1 MTTGGTLTFND
12 GEFVDVSVNGVAL
25 VAGTDYNTTT
35 ANTIGGLSAL
45 SANDQVEIVVY
56 DTFSVFSGDVDSN
69 LSVGGNLSVTGT
81 STLTGNVSLPD
92 STSLI
97 FGAGTDLTI
106 NHDGSNSFIT
116 DSGTGALYIQG
127 TNGVFIRSADGGEN
141 LASFTDDGSVALNHD
156 NTTRIETTSS
166 GVDITG
172 GFTATDG
179 CTITTADNDAQL
191 ILKSTDTDSDAAP
204 FIDLQRD
211 SGSPADN
218 DFIGKIRFAAD
229 DDAGNVTEFAQI
241 HAQILDASNGS
252 EDGALQIRTTVG
264 GSVGQ
269 PKLDFLATETVFN
282 EGSNDVDFRVESD
295 NDTHALFVQGS
306 SGNVGI
312 GTSSPGHSLHL
323 KNSNPTIRLEDS
335 DGASN
340 IYGLL
345 QADGA
350 GSVYIK
356 ADDAGN
362 SGSTKIAFEV
372 DGSERA
378 RIDSSG
384 RVLIGTTSTVID
396 TSPIFQVVADQAA
409 NFQATVTTSGGT
421 VLNVDRANADGNL
434 IRLRQAGTTE
444 GTISV
449 SGSTVSYNGGHL
461 SRWSQLTDGTE
472 DLTIVKGTVMTN
484 LDQMAVWS
492 YDEVLWT
499 ADDELP
505 DGVSVGDVK
514 TAAYT
519 EDNEQLNCMAV
530 SSVEGDT
537 NVAGVFVNWDNGD
550 EDFNDMNVGMT
561 GDMVIR
567 IAQGT
572 TVARGDLLMSAGDGT
587 AKPQGDDIVRSKT
600 IAKVTSITKSHTYD
614 DGSYLVP
621 CVLMAC

>member
-69 LSVGGNLSVTGT
+69 LSVGGNLSVSGT

-92 STSLI
+92 NTSLI

-241 HAQILDASNGS
+241 HGQILDASNGS

-282 EGSNDVDFRVESD
+282 EGGNDVNFRVESD
-295 NDTHALFVQGS
+295 NNTHAIFV
-306 SGNVGI
+306 N
-312 GTSSPGHSLHL
+312 
-323 KNSNPTIRLEDS
+323 
-335 DGASN
+335 
-340 IYGLL
+340 
-345 QADGA
+345 
-350 GSVYIK
+350 
-356 ADDAGN
+356 AGN
-362 SGSTKIAFEV
+362 DRVNINSSANP
-372 DGSERA
+372 SEA
-378 RIDSSG
+378 CQFYVND
-384 RVLIGTTSTVID
+384 VALIGGTN
-396 TSPIFQVVADQAA
+396 A
-409 NFQATVTTSGGT
+409 TTSGIFPTSGLGVITTQGSYCAVFYDDNNMGT
-421 VLNVDRANADGNL
+421 PRCTIFRNGNL
-434 IRLRQAGTTE
+434 EITGALSKGSGSFRIDHPLPAKSSTHDLVHSFIEGPQADLIYRGKVDLVAGSATVNIDTAAGMTDGTFVLLCGDVQCFTSNE
-444 GTISV
+444 DGFTAVKGSV
-449 SGSTVSYNGGHL
+449 SGNT
-461 SRWSQLTDGTE
+461 
-472 DLTIVKGTVMTN
+472 LTITAEADTCTDTISWMVVGERK
-484 LDQMAVWS
+484 DQHMV
-492 YDEVLWT
+492 DTTWT
-499 ADDELP
+499 D
-505 DGVSVGDVK
+505 
-514 TAAYT
+514 
-519 EDNEQLNCMAV
+519 
-530 SSVEGDT
+530 
-537 NVAGVFVNWDNGD
+537 DNGK
-550 EDFNDMNVGMT
+550 
-561 GDMVIR
+561 VI
-567 IAQGT
+567 
-572 TVARGDLLMSAGDGT
+572 VEPL
-587 AKPQGDDIVRSKT
+587 K
-600 IAKVTSITKSHTYD
+600 
-614 DGSYLVP
+614 GSQEVSEEE
-621 CVLMAC
+621 